1 MNVRFIDMHST
12 MRPELENNLR
22 EIKKYY
28 QGRTYISFN
37 NKNAINKEF
46 EEWINDSF
54 QVSEN
59 IWTLPDL
66 TIMERFEN
74 FCRSIRKKIN

>member
-1 MNVRFIDMHST
+1 MHSI
-12 MRPELENNLR
+12 MRPELENSLR

-28 QGRTYISFN
+28 QGRTSISFKY
-37 NKNAINKEF
+37 KNAIKKEF

-54 QVSEN
+54 QGGET

-66 TIMERFEN
+66 TKMERFEN

>member
-1 MNVRFIDMHST
+1 MHT
-12 MRPELENNLR
+12 IMRPELENSLR

-28 QGRTYISFN
+28 QGRTSISFKY
-37 NKNAINKEF
+37 KNVMKKEF

-54 QVSEN
+54 QGTES

-66 TIMERFEN
+66 TKMERFEN

>member
-1 MNVRFIDMHST
+1 
-12 MRPELENNLR
+12 MRLELEKSLR

-28 QGRTYISFN
+28 QGRTSISLKY
-37 NKNAINKEF
+37 KNDIKKEF

-54 QVSEN
+54 QGNET

-66 TIMERFEN
+66 TKMERFEN
-74 FCRSIRKKIN
+74 FWRSIRKK

>member
-1 MNVRFIDMHST
+1 MHSI
-12 MRPELENNLR
+12 MRPELENSLR

-28 QGRTYISFN
+28 QGRTSISFKY
-37 NKNAINKEF
+37 KNAIKKEF

-54 QVSEN
+54 QGSET

-66 TIMERFEN
+66 TKMERYEN

>member
-1 MNVRFIDMHST
+1 
-12 MRPELENNLR
+12 MRLELENSLR

-28 QGRTYISFN
+28 QGRTSISI
-37 NKNAINKEF
+37 KYKYAIKKEF

-54 QVSEN
+54 QGSEA

-66 TIMERFEN
+66 TKMDRFEN
-74 FCRSIRKKIN
+74 FCRSIRKKAN

>member
-1 MNVRFIDMHST
+1 
-12 MRPELENNLR
+12 MRPELENSLR

-28 QGRTYISFN
+28 QGRTSISFKY
-37 NKNAINKEF
+37 KNAIKKEF

-54 QVSEN
+54 QGRDT
-59 IWTLPDL
+59 IWSLPDL
-66 TIMERFEN
+66 TKLERFEN

>member
-1 MNVRFIDMHST
+1 MRSI
-12 MRPELENNLR
+12 MRPELENSLR

-28 QGRTYISFN
+28 QNRTSISFN
-37 NKNAINKEF
+37 YKNALKKEF

-54 QVSEN
+54 QGIEN

-66 TIMERFEN
+66 TKMERFEN

>member
-1 MNVRFIDMHST
+1 
-12 MRPELENNLR
+12 MRPELENSLR

-28 QGRTYISFN
+28 QGRTSKSFKY
-37 NKNAINKEF
+37 KNAINKEF

-54 QVSEN
+54 QGSET

-66 TIMERFEN
+66 TKMERFEN

>member
-1 MNVRFIDMHST
+1 MHSI
-12 MRPELENNLR
+12 MRPELENSLR

-28 QGRTYISFN
+28 QGRTSISFKY
-37 NKNAINKEF
+37 KNAIKKEF

-54 QVSEN
+54 QGSET

-66 TIMERFEN
+66 TEMERFEN

>member
-1 MNVRFIDMHST
+1 
-12 MRPELENNLR
+12 MRPELENSLR

-28 QGRTYISFN
+28 QGRNSISFKY
-37 NKNAINKEF
+37 KNAIKKEF

-54 QVSEN
+54 QGSEN

-66 TIMERFEN
+66 TKMERYEN
-74 FCRSIRKKIN
+74 FYRSIRKKI

>member
-1 MNVRFIDMHST
+1 
-12 MRPELENNLR
+12 MRPELENSLR

-28 QGRTYISFN
+28 QGRAYTSFK
-37 NKNAINKEF
+37 NKNAIKKEF

-54 QVSEN
+54 QGRET

-66 TIMERFEN
+66 TKMERFEN

>member
-1 MNVRFIDMHST
+1 
-12 MRPELENNLR
+12 MRPELVHSLR

-28 QGRTYISFN
+28 QDRSSTSFKY
-37 NKNAINKEF
+37 KNAIKKEF

-54 QVSEN
+54 QGGET

-66 TIMERFEN
+66 TKMERFEN

>member
-1 MNVRFIDMHST
+1 
-12 MRPELENNLR
+12 MRPELENSLR

-28 QGRTYISFN
+28 QGRRSISFKY
-37 NKNAINKEF
+37 KNAIKKEF

-54 QVSEN
+54 QGSET

-66 TIMERFEN
+66 TKMERFEN

>member
-1 MNVRFIDMHST
+1 
-12 MRPELENNLR
+12 MRPELEKSLR

-28 QGRTYISFN
+28 HGRTLVSSPY
-37 NKNAINKEF
+37 KNDINKEF

-54 QVSEN
+54 QGSEN

-66 TIMERFEN
+66 TKMVRFEN
-74 FCRSIRKKIN
+74 FCRSIKKKIR

>member
-1 MNVRFIDMHST
+1 
-12 MRPELENNLR
+12 MRPELENSLR

-28 QGRTYISFN
+28 QGRTSISFK
-37 NKNAINKEF
+37 NKNAIKKEF

-54 QVSEN
+54 QGRET

-66 TIMERFEN
+66 TKMERFEN

>member
-1 MNVRFIDMHST
+1 MHSK
-12 MRPELENNLR
+12 MRPELENSLR
-22 EIKKYY
+22 EIKKFY
-28 QGRTYISFN
+28 QSRTSISFK
-37 NKNAINKEF
+37 NKNSIHKEF

-54 QVSEN
+54 QGSET

-66 TIMERFEN
+66 TKMERFEN

>member
-1 MNVRFIDMHST
+1 MNMHSI
-12 MRPELENNLR
+12 MRPELENSLR

-28 QGRTYISFN
+28 HCRTSKSLPY
-37 NKNAINKEF
+37 KNDIKKEF

-54 QVSEN
+54 QGSDA

-66 TIMERFEN
+66 TKMERFEN
-74 FCRSIRKKIN
+74 FCRSIRKKIK

>member
-1 MNVRFIDMHST
+1 MRLI
-12 MRPELENNLR
+12 MRPELENSLR

-28 QGRTYISFN
+28 QGRTSISIKY
-37 NKNAINKEF
+37 KNAIKKEF
-46 EEWINDSF
+46 QEWINDSF
-54 QVSEN
+54 QGGET

-66 TIMERFEN
+66 TKMERFEN

>member
-1 MNVRFIDMHST
+1 
-12 MRPELENNLR
+12 MRPELENSLR

-28 QGRTYISFN
+28 QGRTSISFKY
-37 NKNAINKEF
+37 KNAIKKEF

-54 QVSEN
+54 QGSET

-66 TIMERFEN
+66 TEMERFEN

>member
-1 MNVRFIDMHST
+1 MLSI
-12 MRPELENNLR
+12 MRPELENSLR

-28 QGRTYISFN
+28 QGRTSISFKY
-37 NKNAINKEF
+37 KNDIKKEF

-54 QVSEN
+54 QGSET

-66 TIMERFEN
+66 TKMERFEN

>member
-1 MNVRFIDMHST
+1 
-12 MRPELENNLR
+12 MRPDLEKSLR

-28 QGRTYISFN
+28 QGRTSISFKY
-37 NKNAINKEF
+37 KNAIKKEF

-54 QVSEN
+54 LVNES

-66 TIMERFEN
+66 TKMERLEN

>member
-1 MNVRFIDMHST
+1 MHVI
-12 MRPELENNLR
+12 MRPELETNLR

-28 QGRTYISFN
+28 YDRTSISFTY
-37 NKNAINKEF
+37 NKDIKKEF

-54 QVSEN
+54 NGSDN

-66 TIMERFEN
+66 TKMERYEN
-74 FCRSIRKKIN
+74 FCRSIRKKMN

>member
-1 MNVRFIDMHST
+1 MHSI
-12 MRPELENNLR
+12 MRPELESNLR
-22 EIKKYY
+22 VIKKYY
-28 QGRTYISFN
+28 YVRSSISFPY
-37 NKNAINKEF
+37 KNDIKKEF

-54 QVSEN
+54 KGSDD

-66 TIMERFEN
+66 TKMERFEN